1 MCSSLLLVTSGVP
14 QGSILGPL
22 LFLLFVND
30 LPSRT
35 KSFPLL
41 LFADDCKCVATI
53 KSPSDQTLLQE
64 DLDHLVQ
71 WTYEWLLSV
80 NQSKCKS
87 LRITHS
93 FSQSPSQ
100 PYCISGSCNIE
111 QSSQQ
116 RDLGVIFCDDLSWSQ
131 YYNKVISKAY
141 SILFFSDVLF
151 LHFTL
156 LELNVLYISCIHSCL
171 T

>member
-1 MCSSLLLVTSGVP
+1 MAAFWGLYFFFYLSMIFPLVPNPSPYFFLLVIASVLP
-14 QGSILGPL
+14 QSNPP
-22 LFLLFVND
+22 F
-30 LPSRT
+30 
-35 KSFPLL
+35 
-41 LFADDCKCVATI
+41 
-53 KSPSDQTLLQE
+53 DQTLLQK

-71 WTYEWLLSV
+71 WTYEWLLSF

-100 PYCISGSCNIE
+100 PYRIGSCNIV

-131 YYNKVISKAY
+131 HYNKVISKAY
-141 SILFFSDVLF
+141 SILFFLQCTISPFHSVR
-151 LHFTL
+151 TKCT
-156 LELNVLYISCIHSCL
+156 LYISLICSCTVL
-171 T
+171 LSGGLILSKTSI